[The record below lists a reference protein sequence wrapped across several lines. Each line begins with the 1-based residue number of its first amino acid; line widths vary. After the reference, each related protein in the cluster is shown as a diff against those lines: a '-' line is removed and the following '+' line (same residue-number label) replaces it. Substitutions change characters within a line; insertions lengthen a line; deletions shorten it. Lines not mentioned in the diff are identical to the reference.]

1 MGKVN
6 DKIDSLFE
14 SAKKLLGAGK
24 DLHPNFLEPDSFC
37 VKKEDVDLMNNYNEK
52 EIKKAID
59 KLDYNDKEAV
69 NEWIKTSN
77 DFRKRSFDCGY
88 NLGDTKD
95 NVNHPSHYQSGK
107 FEVIDIIEEFTKDYS
122 GAEAF
127 AMGNVIKYVLRS
139 GKKNGIEDLKKAQ
152 WYLNYLI
159 KDMEVKEAN
168 RILVS
173 RPILHSEKGLN
184 MGKNRITPLDKQA
197 EELFNTVMNSLS
209 DEKTA
214 DPVEGFDI
222 SDDDVNEDDD
232 LGGDESSGTI
242 D

>member
-59 KLDYNDKEAV
+59 KLDYNDKEAINLWV
-69 NEWIKTSN
+69 KSSN
-77 DFRKRSFDCGY
+77 NISDFVS
-88 NLGDTKD
+88 D

-107 FEVIDIIEEFTKDYS
+107 FEVIDIIEEFTKDYT
-122 GAEAF
+122 GAQAF

-209 DEKTA
+209 DEKTT

-222 SDDDVNEDDD
+222 SDEDISEDDD